1 MPDMQKMSRMP
12 ENGQEQQKQPPIA
25 EFEGYTECLLFSE
38 MCRITIDKEGM
49 AIAGRFHQLPILYGE
64 IQSLEASE
72 FQLRLETSG
81 GQVVFSRMGQELEWL
96 ADKLRNAYNDAV
108 VSALLI
114 TGKPILAA
122 RESRFARY
130 HANQGLVLLIAC
142 IAYSIVYG
150 IVSSIILAISWR
162 LYFIT
167 SIIGIAGI
175 VFPVKNAV

>member
-12 ENGQEQQKQPPIA
+12 ENGQDQQKQPPIA

-49 AIAGRFHQLPILYGE
+49 AIVGRFHQLPILYGE

-72 FQLRLETSG
+72 SQLRLETAG

-114 TGKPILAA
+114 TGKPILTA
-122 RESRFARY
+122 
-130 HANQGLVLLIAC
+130 
-142 IAYSIVYG
+142 
-150 IVSSIILAISWR
+150 
-162 LYFIT
+162 
-167 SIIGIAGI
+167 
-175 VFPVKNAV
+175 